1 MKTSIKLDR
10 KTTVWMYDHTKND
23 DLLYKLPEKMNR
35 ILEQNIALL
44 QELAMVTI
52 SQSEQLRLKGV
63 CLVKWKRMQ

>member
-1 MKTSIKLDR
+1 
-10 KTTVWMYDHTKND
+10 MYDHIKND

-52 SQSEQLRLKGV
+52 SQFEQLRLKGV
-63 CLVKWKRMQ
+63 CLVK